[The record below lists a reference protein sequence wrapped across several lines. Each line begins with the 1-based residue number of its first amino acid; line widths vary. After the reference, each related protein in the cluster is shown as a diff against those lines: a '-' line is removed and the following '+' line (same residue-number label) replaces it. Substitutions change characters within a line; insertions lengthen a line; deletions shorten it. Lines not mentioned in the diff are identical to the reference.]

1 MKTHTF
7 KIALKTGQDVR
18 DKSMVFEAFSW
29 NIFLVR
35 CLFVFFT
42 LFYRPIVRALIN
54 FQTFSLLHTLNLR
67 KLQPQFYHLALILSQ
82 ESHST
87 ALLPLA
93 L

>member
-35 CLFVFFT
+35 CLF
-42 LFYRPIVRALIN
+42 
-54 FQTFSLLHTLNLR
+54 FSL
-67 KLQPQFYHLALILSQ
+67 F
-82 ESHST
+82 ST
-87 ALLPLA
+87 DQ
-93 L
+93 